1 MNEFEFY
8 SDEHIQRLQR
18 YIEKNFE
25 MGGCSTTLVNNI
37 LNFAAES
44 ADDESALTVLETLL
58 DGIGITR
65 KEIVN
70 AVSN

>member
-8 SDEHIQRLQR
+8 SDEHVQRLKR
-18 YIEKNFE
+18 YIEENFE
-25 MGGCSTTLVNNI
+25 MGGCSTTLINNI

-44 ADDESALTVLETLL
+44 VDDESALVTLEKLL
-58 DGIGITR
+58 DGIVTR